1 MAITVS
7 GVDSLLA
14 KLSQTGER
22 AVRGVSEEIKEGAKD
37 IQDLARLQAPVDEGN
52 LEDAIKVEV
61 DRSGINGR
69 IQAYVYVDSDQDTGD
84 GRTVGEYSNYMH
96 EGTYN
101 LGPRSQIKQSAA
113 GVVVGRK
120 FLERAVDDLA
130 PGIIDRVYRAMQ
142 RIIR

>member
-7 GVDSLLA
+7 GVEELML

-22 AVRGVSEEIKEGAKD
+22 AIRGVSDEIKDGAKD

-52 LEDAIKVEV
+52 LEDAIKVEFE
-61 DRSGINGR
+61 RTGINR
-69 IQAYVYVDSDQDTGD
+69 RVEAFVYVDGDQEADDGKVVGD
-84 GRTVGEYSNYMH
+84 YAPRMH

-101 LGPRSQIKQSAA
+101 LGPRSKIKQSAA
-113 GVVVGRK
+113 GVIVGRK

-130 PGIIDRVYRAMQ
+130 PKIINRVYRAVKGV
-142 RIIR
+142 IK